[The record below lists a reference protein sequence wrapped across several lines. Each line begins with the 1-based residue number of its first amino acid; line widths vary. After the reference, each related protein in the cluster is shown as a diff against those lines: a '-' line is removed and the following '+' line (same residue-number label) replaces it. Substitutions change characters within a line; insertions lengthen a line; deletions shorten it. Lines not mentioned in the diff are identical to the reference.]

1 MNIKRIGVV
10 VGVSAVL
17 SAVPLTMLGTEPATT
32 SMVPVAQAAPTT
44 LYPGDPGYDIAKQ
57 WERDLPIYT
66 PPPTAT
72 HTVTVT
78 PTTTTKHAPATT
90 STKHEGGFPW
100 WFWVLGTIVVLG
112 GLLWWGT
119 TLDDGSSARAALRAA
134 RDDDDDDDDDEG
146 SSYPDIPT
154 PRNAREQAVLDAWIE
169 REDARERA
177 GQPSR
182 RWPTQEELAEMTRLG
197 VEDYEQLPGNGLSY
211 PAIPTSPVP
220 ELTPYPEPTPSG
232 PVAPA
237 PSGSLMD
244 RLGGK

>member
-1 MNIKRIGVV
+1 MNIRTFGAA
-10 VGVSAVL
+10 VGVTAVL
-17 SAVPLTMLGTEPATT
+17 AAVPLTMLGTESDTGAGI
-32 SMVPVAQAAPTT
+32 PVAQAAPTT
-44 LYPGDPGYDIAKQ
+44 LYPGDPGYDDARQ
-57 WERDLPIYT
+57 WERDLPSYT
-66 PPPTAT
+66 PPAT

-78 PTTTTKHAPATT
+78 PTTTTKPASPATNKKD
-90 STKHEGGFPW
+90 SGGFPW

-134 RDDDDDDDDDEG
+134 RDDDDDDDDDDAG

-182 RWPTQEELAEMTRLG
+182 RWPTQEELVEMTRLG

-220 ELTPYPEPTPSG
+220 ELTPYPEQPSA

-237 PSGSLMD
+237 PSASLMD
-244 RLGGK
+244 RLGK